1 MQEREGLEGARGLEE
16 EGWGRSEEVEEEA
29 ARWGEGVWL
38 EVGEAMAGE
47 PAGRKRR
54 LGTGTLT

>member
-16 EGWGRSEEVEEEA
+16 EGWGRSEEEEEEA

-38 EVGEAMAGE
+38 EVGEAVAGV
-47 PAGRKRR
+47 PAGRRRR